1 MALEWAQQTASCIIY
16 LGGGGTV
23 AAESSMVARGGA
35 HLNVGGRAHGRQLL
49 LGDQPP
55 VQGDVP
61 PLAGARL
68 RHSAA
73 DDAHCNEAQH
83 FSLNSYRTKPVT
95 IWRHRQITK

>member
-1 MALEWAQQTASCIIY
+1 MALERAQQTASCIIY

-55 VQGDVP
+55 VQRDVP
-61 PLAGARL
+61 PLASARL

-73 DDAHCNEAQH
+73 DHAHYNEKQH
-83 FSLNSYRTKPVT
+83 IILQLDFKHYCDINRYM
-95 IWRHRQITK
+95 